1 MKRLKLIQISMFFML
16 LSFGLFNTVFA
27 QGFSCRIEN
36 DAFVTE
42 KEYEFDVVLY
52 ANDETQN
59 WEYALG
65 VYYVNVD
72 PGFINGGQ
80 IVAMIINNSS
90 QLNAAQQVKAIR
102 FKQPGNYLAIAA
114 KTPPGHG
121 NGTIIKKEGVRV
133 CRVKLTNSVPYSS
146 KIAPNLSF
154 RLEAPNTSVI
164 AYQVKSNKVLAS
176 NKVVEGQKYFYTPVY
191 FSGKWNQQ
199 PQDNIDAVIYSGTLK
214 AGITCRNYLLKKG
227 AKHHFQGESINVSNL
242 FNKQGE
248 LIGNGVLNIPK
259 PKQ

>member
-1 MKRLKLIQISMFFML
+1 MKNFRLFQLSIFFL
-16 LSFGLFNTVFA
+16 LLNNAFYNSVFA

-36 DAFVTE
+36 EDYVTD

-52 ANDETQN
+52 ANDDSQN

-65 VYYVNVD
+65 VYYIDID
-72 PGFINGGQ
+72 PAFINSGQ
-80 IVAMIINNSS
+80 IEAVVLAGTS
-90 QLNAAQQVKAIR
+90 QLNVAQQVKAIR
-102 FKQPGNYLAIAA
+102 FKLPGNYLAIAA

-133 CRVKLTNSVPYSS
+133 CRVKLINSVAYSS
-146 KIAPNLSF
+146 KNAPNLTF
-154 RLEAPNTSVI
+154 RWDAPNTSVI
-164 AYQVKSNKVLAS
+164 AYLEKSNKVLAS
-176 NKVVEGQKYFYTPVY
+176 NKVVEGQKFFFTPVY
-191 FSGKWNQQ
+191 YSGKWNQQ
-199 PQDNIDAVIYSGTLK
+199 PEDNKDAVIYSGTLK

-227 AKHHFQGESINVSNL
+227 AKHNFQGHTINVSHQ

>member
-1 MKRLKLIQISMFFML
+1 MKRYKIVQLFMFL
-16 LSFGLFNTVFA
+16 LLFNMGFSNSVFA
-27 QGFSCRIEN
+27 QGFSCRVEN
-36 DAFVTE
+36 EAFVSD

-52 ANDETQN
+52 ANDDSQN

-65 VYYVNVD
+65 VYYIDID

-80 IVAMIINNSS
+80 IEAGVMAGTS
-90 QLNAAQQVKAIR
+90 QLNVAQQVKAIR
-102 FKQPGNYLAIAA
+102 FKLPGNYLAIAA

-133 CRVKLTNSVPYSS
+133 CRVKLTNSNAYSS
-146 KIAPNLSF
+146 KVAPNLTF
-154 RLEAPNTSVI
+154 RWDAPNTSVI
-164 AYQVKSNKVLAS
+164 AYQEKTNKVLAS
-176 NKVVEGQKYFYTPVY
+176 NKVIEGQKYFFTPVY

-199 PQDNIDAVIYSGTLK
+199 PEDNKDAVIYSGTLK

-227 AKHHFQGESINVSNL
+227 AKHNFQGHSINVSNQ